1 MEINPWKVDSLEAFA
16 CLKCPECTYFSREE
30 INFKNHAI
38 DSHPL
43 SSIFFEQLE
52 SQVVIA
58 SEENDTLDKISG
70 KELSK
75 HKQFIPTAFYR
86 SEISDTFVT
95 CENMV
100 DTVNTCAIIR
110 SDQNEELVL
119 SFDNFDHSDK
129 LSTQETKTNQSVS
142 DNSDRLPHDGKS
154 LEVEILPLHYPEV
167 SLTEGTEPFFH
178 KQKKPI
184 PNCKS
189 TMKIQEQE
197 ESNDTTFMDQTS
209 SNSSFSIAIG
219 KEEFENSFAIGEE
232 KLPQIQNLNK
242 HSNSKSIEKSG
253 LSKDKTSPIRNFIEF
268 AEPSGTTKIQRY
280 DQKAEDYLLNNI
292 NEPLTKKRKTF
303 KSSK

>member
-1 MEINPWKVDSLEAFA
+1 M
-16 CLKCPECTYFSREE
+16 
-30 INFKNHAI
+30 
-38 DSHPL
+38 
-43 SSIFFEQLE
+43 
-52 SQVVIA
+52 
-58 SEENDTLDKISG
+58 
-70 KELSK
+70 
-75 HKQFIPTAFYR
+75 
-86 SEISDTFVT
+86 
-95 CENMV
+95 
-100 DTVNTCAIIR
+100 
-110 SDQNEELVL
+110 
-119 SFDNFDHSDK
+119 
-129 LSTQETKTNQSVS
+129 
-142 DNSDRLPHDGKS
+142 
-154 LEVEILPLHYPEV
+154 
-167 SLTEGTEPFFH
+167 GTESIIH
-178 KQKKPI
+178 KPKPLI
-184 PNCKS
+184 PNCNS